1 MSRTLLL
8 GILLYA
14 LLIAGIG
21 SLNGA
26 LLALAIPLAVY
37 LGAGLATQPTALSL
51 RAERTLSASH
61 LAHGSPLEVRVVITN
76 GDVEQERLLLE
87 DLVPEGA
94 ELVEGETRL
103 LTALAP
109 GESATLSYTLRA
121 PRGAY
126 AFGGVRASA
135 SDPTGLFTQ
144 RAVLEAPGQVFVLP
158 EVIQLR
164 QVQIR
169 PRRTRIYSGQVPA
182 RQGGPGV
189 EFFGVR
195 EYQPGDPLRWVND
208 RVSARHQET
217 LFVNEFEQERAAD
230 ICLVLDTR
238 RRSDV
243 RVGGGRLFEH
253 SVVATAS
260 LAQSFLA
267 SGNRVGM
274 LLHGGGIDWVVPGY
288 GKVQRE
294 RILRTLARARLGDSP
309 VFETLDELPVHLIPQ
324 RAQIV
329 LVSPLLT
336 ADVKPLIGLR
346 ARGRALLV
354 ISPDPVT
361 FEERLL
367 GEGEVVRVGARMA
380 GLERALL
387 LRRLQEAGITAV
399 SWQLTT
405 PFFQL
410 AQTALRRLPPAIGR
424 GLP

>member
-1 MSRTLLL
+1 MSRVVLIGVLV
-8 GILLYA
+8 YA

-26 LLALAIPLAVY
+26 LLALAIPLVVY
-37 LGAGLATQPTALSL
+37 LGAGLATQPSALAL
-51 RAERTLSASH
+51 RAERTLSSGH
-61 LAHGSPLEVRVVITN
+61 LAHGTPLEVRITITN
-76 GDVEQERLLLE
+76 GAVAQERLLLE
-87 DLVPEGA
+87 DLVPDGM
-94 ELVEGETRL
+94 ELVDGEARL

-109 GESATLSYTLRA
+109 GEAATLAYTLRA

-126 AFGGVRASA
+126 AFGGVRATV

-144 RAVLEAPGQVFVLP
+144 RVVLDAPGQVFVLP

-164 QVQIR
+164 QVQVR

-230 ICLVLDTR
+230 IGLILDTR

-243 RVGGGRLFEH
+243 RGDRQLFEQ
-253 SVVATAS
+253 SIVATAS

-267 SGNRVGM
+267 AGNRVGL

-309 VFETLDELPVHLIPQ
+309 VFEALDELPIHLIPQ

-329 LVSPLLT
+329 LVSPLLSI
-336 ADVKPLIGLR
+336 DVRPLIGLR
-346 ARGRALLV
+346 ARGRAILV
-354 ISPDPVT
+354 ISPDPVQ
-361 FEERLL
+361 FEQLLL
-367 GEGEVVRVGARMA
+367 GTSTVVQVGARMA
-380 GLERALL
+380 ALERTLL
-387 LRRLQEAGITAV
+387 LRRLQEAGVTV
-399 SWQLTT
+399 VNWQLTT

-410 AQTALRRLPPAIGR
+410 AQTALRRLPPAVR
-424 GLP
+424 

>member
-1 MSRTLLL
+1 
-8 GILLYA
+8 
-14 LLIAGIG
+14 
-21 SLNGA
+21 
-26 LLALAIPLAVY
+26 
-37 LGAGLATQPTALSL
+37 
-51 RAERTLSASH
+51 
-61 LAHGSPLEVRVVITN
+61 VRVVVTN
-76 GDVEQERLLLE
+76 GDAAQERLLLE
-87 DLVPEGA
+87 DLVPEGM

-109 GESATLSYTLRA
+109 GETATLSYTLRA

-126 AFGGVRASA
+126 SFAGVHATA

-144 RAVLEAPGQVFVLP
+144 RALLKAPAQVFVLP

-169 PRRTRIYSGQVPA
+169 PRRTRIHSGQVPA

-230 ICLVLDTR
+230 IGLVLDTR

-243 RVGGGRLFEH
+243 RIGDGRLFEH
-253 SVVATAS
+253 SIVAAAS
-260 LAQSFLA
+260 LAQAFLA
-267 SGNRVGM
+267 SGNRVGL
-274 LLHGGGIDWVVPGY
+274 LLHGGGLDWVVPGY

-309 VFETLDELPVHLIPQ
+309 VFETLDELPVHLFPQ

-336 ADVKPLIGLR
+336 IDVKPLIALR
-346 ARGRALLV
+346 ARGRSLLV
-354 ISPDPVT
+354 ISPNPVP
-361 FEERLL
+361 FEQQLL
-367 GEGEVVRVGARMA
+367 GESDAAKIGARMA
-380 GLERALL
+380 ALERTLL
-387 LRRLQEAGITAV
+387 LRRLQEAGVTAV

-410 AQTALRRLPPAIGR
+410 AQTALRRLPPALG
-424 GLP
+424 GSA